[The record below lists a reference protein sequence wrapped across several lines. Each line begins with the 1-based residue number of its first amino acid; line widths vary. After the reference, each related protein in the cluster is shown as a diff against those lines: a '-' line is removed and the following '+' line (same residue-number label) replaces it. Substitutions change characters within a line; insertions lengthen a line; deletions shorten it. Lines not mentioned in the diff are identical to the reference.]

1 MGRPESHVGRPESQL
16 DTASKRSITPP
27 PGGTPSPP
35 HTQLRL
41 LAVVASVGSFS
52 GLRHVDVPAK
62 CLPRGALSAAFNVG
76 DLGRMDLPTI
86 SRSVFLFVLA
96 GLCEIGGGW
105 LVWQWFRSGRSVAL
119 GVLGGLVLFLY
130 GIVPTFQ
137 PAHFGRVYAAYGG
150 VFVLLALLWG
160 WRVDGTTPDRWDVI
174 GASLCL
180 SGVAVIMYAPRG
192 I

>member
-1 MGRPESHVGRPESQL
+1 MPL
-16 DTASKRSITPP
+16 
-27 PGGTPSPP
+27 PGG
-35 HTQLRL
+35 LE
-41 LAVVASVGSFS
+41 
-52 GLRHVDVPAK
+52 
-62 CLPRGALSAAFNVG
+62 RGVSTAAFNEG
-76 DLGRMDLPTI
+76 DLGRMDFPTI
-86 SRSVFLFVLA
+86 TRSVFLFVLA

-137 PAHFGRVYAAYGG
+137 PAHFGRAYAAYGG
-150 VFVLLALLWG
+150 VFVLLSLLWG
-160 WRVDGTTPDRWDVI
+160 WRSDGTTVDRWDVI

-192 I
+192 L